1 MKLVIAEKPSVG
13 KSIAAV
19 LKADKRENGF
29 FIGNGYIVSWCIGHL
44 LEQANT
50 TAYDEKYKKWNYSH
64 LPIVPQEWK
73 YTVSSEKSRQLKIL
87 NDLMKRSDVET
98 IVNAADA
105 GREGELIFRL
115 VYEKCECKKPIQR
128 LWVSSMEECS
138 LLEGFRNLR
147 DGADYENLYQSA
159 LCRSRADWLV
169 GINATQLF
177 SILYKDTLNVG
188 RVQSP
193 TLALLVKR
201 QLNIDNFIR
210 EPFYV
215 PEINCGDFVASS
227 EKTKDKLQA
236 ETIRNAC
243 EGKTATIHEIEQK
256 NKTIAPPK
264 LYDLT
269 TLQREANRT
278 FDYTAQQS
286 LAYIRSLY
294 EKKLATYQIGRAHV

>member
-128 LWVSSMEECS
+128 LWVSSMEEGS

-193 TLALLVKR
+193 TLALLVK
-201 QLNIDNFIR
+201 
-210 EPFYV
+210 
-215 PEINCGDFVASS
+215 
-227 EKTKDKLQA
+227 
-236 ETIRNAC
+236 
-243 EGKTATIHEIEQK
+243 
-256 NKTIAPPK
+256 
-264 LYDLT
+264 
-269 TLQREANRT
+269 
-278 FDYTAQQS
+278 
-286 LAYIRSLY
+286 
-294 EKKLATYQIGRAHV
+294 